1 MFVKFGEIKIDKK
14 EFHITKK
21 WIDFDLTD
29 KNKIVVSDKF
39 ELKEGE
45 QYYIGYK
52 DGEFLRPLC
61 IILPQ
66 ISRFLKN
73 FYGNRKNVL
82 FLGENEEV
90 IIRYNTKFEKKK
102 SNEIC
107 GFNLDSQPV
116 YDKIN
121 YYITCLNTF
130 LHSFVFIYSLLK
142 IFMDNSFHLYQ
153 ERNPSLLL
161 LNK

>member
-102 SNEIC
+102 IKWNMW
-107 GFNLDSQPV
+107 F
-116 YDKIN
+116 
-121 YYITCLNTF
+121 
-130 LHSFVFIYSLLK
+130 
-142 IFMDNSFHLYQ
+142 
-153 ERNPSLLL
+153 
-161 LNK
+161 

>member
-29 KNKIVVSDKF
+29 KSKIVVSDKF
-39 ELKEGE
+39 ELEEGE

-61 IILPQ
+61 IILTQ
-66 ISRFLKN
+66 ISRFLKY

-90 IIRYNTKFEKKK
+90 IIRYNTKFEKK

-116 YDKIN
+116 YDKN
-121 YYITCLNTF
+121 YIKTKLKTYDDKVNTVFQTMKFQKKKLIALALQEF
-130 LHSFVFIYSLLK
+130 LLI
-142 IFMDNSFHLYQ
+142 LY
-153 ERNPSLLL
+153 
-161 LNK
+161 